1 MSCRITETIQESQ
14 AENAKLWEPW
24 LSMLAVGI
32 LKGAYPDLAAILRGK
47 AEYRDE
53 DIQPTKVNITKLVRY
68 ERQIGEGRYSSV
80 WVVENRKDH
89 VFYAMKKV
97 DIWDLSKY
105 ERLALSVCI

>member
-1 MSCRITETIQESQ
+1 
-14 AENAKLWEPW
+14 
-24 LSMLAVGI
+24 MLAVGI

-53 DIQPTKVNITKLVRY
+53 DIQPTKVNITKLFRY

-105 ERLALSVCI
+105 ERLDLSVCI